1 MKIAFVTD
9 TGTGQHPDYWKE
21 KGIYCLPLQITCD
34 EESKDE
40 YTEIT
45 YSEVIQ
51 KLHEKK
57 VLRTSLPS
65 LGKIQDCFKE
75 LKNEGYDTIFAVP
88 ICRGLSGT
96 LDSMEMIANQ
106 LEMKFVG
113 VDCYCTAVEQGC
125 MIEAA
130 KKMYEANIPIDE
142 IIKKL
147 QNIADSCETVLLC
160 DDLDH
165 MKRGGRLTPMAAALG
180 GLLKIKPV
188 LHIDKSTN
196 RSHSD
201 LGAEKIVA
209 AAKINCNR
217 NFWDRIPLY
226 VSCTAVFF
234 YGERPSQLF
243 CGIKTA
249 QRQKAIDFSKKLI
262 YNRHIP
268 KTEGAYE
275 CRDHRGAE
283 GSAANRRSIPS
294 ARTGAGAE
302 RRSC

>member
-1 MKIAFVTD
+1 MKLAFVTD
-9 TGTGQHPDYWKE
+9 SGTGFNAEFWKE
-21 KGIYCLPLQITCD
+21 RGIYSLPLQITID
-34 EESKDE
+34 QETFEENETIS
-40 YTEIT
+40 YGQI
-45 YSEVIQ
+45 IRN
-51 KLHEKK
+51 LHDQ
-57 VLRTSLPS
+57 VLMKTSLPS
-65 LGKIQDCFKE
+65 LGKIEDLFEE

-196 RSHSD
+196 GKVDVLDKVRTMKRAQDRVIKHLKELNVNSNYTF
-201 LGAEKIVA
+201 IVA
-209 AAKINCNR
+209 HVDALEAAKEYAQKI
-217 NFWDRIPLY
+217 
-226 VSCTAVFF
+226 
-234 YGERPSQLF
+234 ESQ
-243 CGIKTA
+243 I
-249 QRQKAIDFSKKLI
+249 
-262 YNRHIP
+262 
-268 KTEGAYE
+268 EGAKVKVINLV
-275 CRDHRGAE
+275 
-283 GSAANRRSIPS
+283 SAVGIH
-294 ARTGAGAE
+294 TGLGCLALQVFNE
-302 RRSC
+302 MKD

>member
-34 EESKDE
+34 GESKDE

-57 VLRTSLPS
+57 VLKTSLPS
-65 LGKIQDCFKE
+65 LGKIQDCFEK

-125 MIEAA
+125 MIETA
-130 KKMYEANIPIDE
+130 KKMYEASASLDE

-147 QNIADSCETVLLC
+147 QSIADSCETVL
-160 DDLDH
+160 
-165 MKRGGRLTPMAAALG
+165 
-180 GLLKIKPV
+180 
-188 LHIDKSTN
+188 
-196 RSHSD
+196 
-201 LGAEKIVA
+201 
-209 AAKINCNR
+209 
-217 NFWDRIPLY
+217 
-226 VSCTAVFF
+226 
-234 YGERPSQLF
+234 
-243 CGIKTA
+243 
-249 QRQKAIDFSKKLI
+249 
-262 YNRHIP
+262 
-268 KTEGAYE
+268 
-275 CRDHRGAE
+275 
-283 GSAANRRSIPS
+283 
-294 ARTGAGAE
+294 
-302 RRSC
+302 

>member
-34 EESKDE
+34 GESKDE

-45 YSEVIQ
+45 YPEVIQ

-57 VLRTSLPS
+57 VLKTSLPS
-65 LGKIQDCFKE
+65 LGKIQDCFEE

-125 MIEAA
+125 MIETA
-130 KKMYEANIPIDE
+130 KKMYEANVSIDE

-147 QNIADSCETVLLC
+147 RSIADSCETVLLC

-180 GLLKIKPV
+180 GLLKIKPI
-188 LHIDKSTN
+188 LHIGKSTN
-196 RSHSD
+196 GKVDVLDKVRTMTRAQDRVIKHLKELNVDSD
-201 LGAEKIVA
+201 YTFIVA
-209 AAKINCNR
+209 HVDALEAAKE
-217 NFWDRIPLY
+217 Y
-226 VSCTAVFF
+226 
-234 YGERPSQLF
+234 
-243 CGIKTA
+243 A
-249 QRQKAIDFSKKLI
+249 QKIENQI
-262 YNRHIP
+262 
-268 KTEGAYE
+268 EGAKVKVI
-275 CRDHRGAE
+275 DLV
-283 GSAANRRSIPS
+283 SAVGIH
-294 ARTGAGAE
+294 TGLGCLALQVFNE
-302 RRSC
+302 MKEQ

>member
-34 EESKDE
+34 GESKDE

-57 VLRTSLPS
+57 VLKTSLPS
-65 LGKIQDCFKE
+65 LGKIQDCFEE

-125 MIEAA
+125 MIETA

-147 QNIADSCETVLLC
+147 QSIADSCETVLLC

-180 GLLKIKPV
+180 GLLKIKPI
-188 LHIDKSTN
+188 LHI
-196 RSHSD
+196 
-201 LGAEKIVA
+201 GKI
-209 AAKINCNR
+209 
-217 NFWDRIPLY
+217 L
-226 VSCTAVFF
+226 
-234 YGERPSQLF
+234 
-243 CGIKTA
+243 
-249 QRQKAIDFSKKLI
+249 QRLCQRCYSMYIV
-262 YNRHIP
+262 
-268 KTEGAYE
+268 
-275 CRDHRGAE
+275 C
-283 GSAANRRSIPS
+283 SI
-294 ARTGAGAE
+294 
-302 RRSC
+302 

>member
-1 MKIAFVTD
+1 MKLAFVTD

-34 EESKDE
+34 GESKDE

-51 KLHEKK
+51 KLHEKM
-57 VLRTSLPS
+57 VLKTSLPS
-65 LGKIQDCFKE
+65 LGKIQDCFEE

-125 MIEAA
+125 MIETA

-147 QNIADSCETVLLC
+147 QSIADSCETVLLC

-188 LHIDKSTN
+188 LHIGKSTN
-196 RSHSD
+196 GKVDVLDKVRTMKRAQDRVIKHLKELDVNSD
-201 LGAEKIVA
+201 
-209 AAKINCNR
+209 
-217 NFWDRIPLY
+217 
-226 VSCTAVFF
+226 
-234 YGERPSQLF
+234 
-243 CGIKTA
+243 
-249 QRQKAIDFSKKLI
+249 
-262 YNRHIP
+262 
-268 KTEGAYE
+268 
-275 CRDHRGAE
+275 
-283 GSAANRRSIPS
+283 
-294 ARTGAGAE
+294 
-302 RRSC
+302 